1 MQIVD
6 EIEKSVHYLAE
17 KCNRNFYR
25 LAITEKLWYA
35 PSEIQTV
42 DEMGRVYTISTKNA
56 TENFIEIYGKREKYN
71 FSEIPKSSEQLLS
84 VT

>member
-1 MQIVD
+1 
-6 EIEKSVHYLAE
+6 
-17 KCNRNFYR
+17 
-25 LAITEKLWYA
+25 
-35 PSEIQTV
+35 V

-56 TENFIEIYGKREKYN
+56 TENFIEISGKREKYN